1 MMTDKNDGS
10 PSAFWNINF
19 H

>member
-1 MMTDKNDGS
+1 MTDKNDGS